1 VDIGTLQRYD
11 TCKCTEGNGEW
22 RVGVEETYL
31 KNVGMTI
38 KEVTLLINVWKVL
51 LGERCVMG
59 GLCFPAKENKTP

>member
-1 VDIGTLQRYD
+1 MYG
-11 TCKCTEGNGEW
+11 GNGEW

-51 LGERCVMG
+51 LGEVCNGGVMFS
-59 GLCFPAKENKTP
+59 CQRKQTP